1 MIHQFARAFF
11 FRTQAAT
18 NVVRAPSASNVGMSA
33 SGAVTSRSVVRPP
46 HTRLV
51 QRKPIH
57 QLRVCSDP
65 ADARR
70 TFIAGRFAEVCAA
83 LDQMVLEQEAAA

>member
-11 FRTQAAT
+11 FRSQPTQAT
-18 NVVRAPSASNVGMSA
+18 APRMASPASVGLSA
-33 SGAVTSRSVVRPP
+33 SGVVNARSIVRPAASR
-46 HTRLV
+46 TVNR
-51 QRKPIH
+51 PIH

>member
-1 MIHQFARAFF
+1 MIQFARAFF
-11 FRTQAAT
+11 FRSQAA
-18 NVVRAPSASNVGMSA
+18 NAAARPNLASNVGMSA
-33 SGAVTSRSVVRPP
+33 SGAITSRSVVRPP
-46 HTRLV
+46 HTRLI

-65 ADARR
+65 SDARR

-83 LDQMVLEQEAAA
+83 LDQMVLEQEATV